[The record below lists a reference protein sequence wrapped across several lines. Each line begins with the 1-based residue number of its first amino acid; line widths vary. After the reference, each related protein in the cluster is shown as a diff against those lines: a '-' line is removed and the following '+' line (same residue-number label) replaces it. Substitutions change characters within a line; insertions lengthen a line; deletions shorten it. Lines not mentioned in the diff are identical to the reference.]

1 MYLMKLT
8 AKRAKKPDS
17 FVVNDVDLDMLTTST
32 LKGMAR
38 FKMLRIANK
47 AVQPKQG
54 YRRIDQ

>member
-1 MYLMKLT
+1 MKLT

-17 FVVNDVDLDMLTTST
+17 FVVNDIDLDMLTTST

-38 FKMLRIANK
+38 FKMMRIVNK

>member
-1 MYLMKLT
+1 MKLT